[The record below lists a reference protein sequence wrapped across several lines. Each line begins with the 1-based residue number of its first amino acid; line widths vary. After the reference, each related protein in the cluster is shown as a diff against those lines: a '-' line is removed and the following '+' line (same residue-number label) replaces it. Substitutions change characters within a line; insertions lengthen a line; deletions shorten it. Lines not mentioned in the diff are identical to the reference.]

1 MRELEITALV
11 VAAFLI
17 VACSGTKASQPA
29 DAGTG
34 EQLSPEISD
43 SVQDQ
48 AAKDD
53 LRPAA
58 SQVRNVYF
66 GDLHVHSSLSFDAYL
81 FGTRASL
88 DDAYRFARGEA
99 LENPVGETLSLSRP
113 LDFAA
118 ITDHAEGFGIEE
130 SCADAGANEAL
141 KTFCQRMDRP
151 DVGFFL
157 ELRNSGVNRPP
168 ASEVIKAIGDPGAAS
183 SYARSTWAKIVE
195 AADAHNDPGQFTSFV
210 AYEYSPALP
219 SRGKLHRN
227 VIFRNGV
234 VPEYAISAFD
244 AASEVDLWRQLN
256 ATCETPCDYLTILHN
271 PNRSWGLAF
280 SGVTIDGEVYSE
292 EDWKLREQ
300 AEPIVEMYQIKGNS
314 ECVSGFGATDELCGF
329 EQFFPPC
336 QKGQETGCIHPTSMA
351 RDGLKRGLL
360 MEDDLGF
367 NPLSFGMIGSTDTH
381 NSNPGDTEEYDLGG
395 SSGFNDAPAE
405 VRLSNGPNGP
415 NLVRNPG
422 GLAAVWAEENTRDSL
437 FDAMQRK
444 EVYATSGTRIGLRF
458 FGSYDFAAS
467 LLETAQPI
475 ETAYR
480 TGVAMGST
488 LAAPETGTPSFLIWA
503 IRDPLSAPLDR
514 VQIVKGWTENGETF
528 EAVFDVACSNGRTPD
543 PANGR
548 CPPNQADVDLSTC
561 EYGEGSGAGDLRT
574 VWSDEGFEPMQN
586 AFYYARVIENPT
598 CRWST
603 WDSLRL
609 GRAPPLFPEPTV
621 TEMAWSSPI
630 WVGRQHTDEIR

>member
-1 MRELEITALV
+1 MREMQLTAFV
-11 VAAFLI
+11 VATLMIA
-17 VACSGTKASQPA
+17 ACSGTKASKPA
-29 DAGTG
+29 DANDPPTAVRT
-34 EQLSPEISD
+34 D
-43 SVQDQ
+43 SGQDTRS
-48 AAKDD
+48 ASE

-58 SQVRNVYF
+58 NQFRNVYF

-81 FGTRASL
+81 FGTRASI

-99 LENPVGETLSLSRP
+99 LENPVGETLSLSRT
-113 LDFAA
+113 LDFVA
-118 ITDHAEGFGIEE
+118 ITDHAEGFGFQEYCE
-130 SCADAGANEAL
+130 DPGTNEAL
-141 KTFCQRMDRP
+141 KILCDRMDRP
-151 DVGFFL
+151 DAGFYL
-157 ELRNSGVNRPP
+157 QLRNSGVKRPP
-168 ASEVIKAIGDPGAAS
+168 ESVFVKAIGDPDTEAR
-183 SYARSTWAKIVE
+183 YARSTWSRIVE
-195 AADAHNDPGQFTSFV
+195 AANRHNDPGQFTAFA
-210 AYEYSPALP
+210 AYEYSPPLP
-219 SRGKLHRN
+219 NRGKLHRN
-227 VIFRNGV
+227 IIFRNSD
-234 VPEYAISAFD
+234 VPNYAVSAFH

-280 SGVTIDGEVYSE
+280 SGVTIDGDIYSE
-292 EDWKLREQ
+292 EDWRLREK

-314 ECVSGFGATDELCGF
+314 ECISGFGATDELCEF

-336 QKGQETGCIHPTSMA
+336 QPGQDTGCIHPTSMA
-351 RDGLKRGLL
+351 RDGLKQGLL
-360 MEDDLGF
+360 LEGDLGF

-395 SSGFNDAPAE
+395 SSGRNDAPAE

-422 GLAAVWAEENTRDSL
+422 GLAAIWAEENTRDSL

-458 FGSYDFAAS
+458 FGSYDFEAS
-467 LLETAQPI
+467 LLDTAQPI

-480 TGVAMGST
+480 TGVPMGSM
-488 LAAPETGTPSFLIWA
+488 LSAPQTGTPSFLVWA

-514 VQIVKGWTENGETF
+514 VQIIKGWTVNGETF
-528 EAVFDVACSNGRTPD
+528 ELVHDVACSNGRTPD
-543 PANGR
+543 PDTSR
-548 CPPNQADVDLSTC
+548 CPPSQADVDLSSC
-561 EYGEGSGAGDLRT
+561 EYGEESGASDLRA
-574 VWSDEGFEPMQN
+574 VWRDDGFESAQN

-603 WDSLRL
+603 WDSLAL
-609 GRAPPLFPEPTV
+609 GRAPPAFPEPTV

-630 WVGRQHTDEIR
+630 WVGLQHTDAPR